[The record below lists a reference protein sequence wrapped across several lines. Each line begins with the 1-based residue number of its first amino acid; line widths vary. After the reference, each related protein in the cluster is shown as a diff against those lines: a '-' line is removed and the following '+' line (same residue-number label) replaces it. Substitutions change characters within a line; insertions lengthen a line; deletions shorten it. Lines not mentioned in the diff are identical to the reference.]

1 VPTSSRLLRVSTD
14 MFPEKERLSAF
25 REEFVRKILTMDMID
40 HSGGCPRADLS
51 FVPLGPA
58 AVGTLASAPAEFIRE
73 KHHLKD
79 GTDGFILEIVGSGPI
94 VFAQAGEEHA
104 YEAGS
109 AAFIDHAR
117 PKRAFGPRNASV
129 RNVTVNAAALKTL
142 VCDPEDLAGRPIRP
156 GPALRLLDSYLQSL
170 AALDEPPPPDLA
182 SVIGAHLLD
191 LVAAVLGPSRQ
202 AAETVAKRSVRA
214 ARVQA
219 VITEIANRFN
229 DPGFNVDGAARA
241 LGLSRRYVQ
250 ELLEE
255 TGKPFTEHVQERR
268 LGRAFALLTDRRCD
282 HLPIID
288 IAYASGF
295 GDVSHFNRMF
305 RRRFGDTPSGVRGAA
320 ATEELSALTPRRP

>member
-1 VPTSSRLLRVSTD
+1 

-25 REEFVRKILTMDMID
+25 REEFVRKVLMMDMID
-40 HSGGCPRADLS
+40 HSGGSPRANLS
-51 FVPLGPA
+51 FIQLGPA
-58 AVGTLASAPAEFIRE
+58 AIGTLDSAPAEFIRE

-94 VFAQAGEEHA
+94 VFAQADEEHL
-104 YEAGS
+104 YEPGA

-117 PKRAFGPRNASV
+117 PKRAFGPRSGSV
-129 RNVTVNAAALKTL
+129 RNVTVNAAALKML
-142 VCDPEDLAGRPIRP
+142 VRDPEDLAGRPIRP
-156 GPALRLLDSYLQSL
+156 GPVLRLLDGYLQSL
-170 AALDEPPPPDLA
+170 AALDDPLPPDLTP
-182 SVIGAHLLD
+182 VIGAHLLD
-191 LVAAVLGPSRQ
+191 LVAAVLGPSRE
-202 AAETVAKRSVRA
+202 AAETVAKRGVRA
-214 ARVQA
+214 ARLEA

-229 DPGFNVDGAARA
+229 DPGFNVENAARA

-268 LGRAFALLTDRRCD
+268 LERAFALLTDRRCD
-282 HLPIID
+282 HRPIID

-305 RRRFGDTPSGVRGAA
+305 RRRFGDTPSGVR
-320 ATEELSALTPRRP
+320 ATAVTEKLSALTTQRHRRP